1 MTISIVRFRVPDYD
15 NDDFSQ
21 PWIGR
26 VVQWDD
32 MDQLP
37 LLEYGGFTRTHPG
50 RRGSGGVL
58 EIAAPT
64 DGLVRWGQGSRRRDV
79 PPLSGWG
86 WADHRGFL
94 RSATLAEAWRGWRT
108 DAPTVGVAAGEYEVV

>member
-26 VVQWDD
+26 VVQWDSSGS
-32 MDQLP
+32 LP
-37 LLEYGGFTRTHPG
+37 LLEYGGFTRLHPG

-58 EIAAPT
+58 EIAAHT
-64 DGLVRWGQGSRRRDV
+64 GGLVRWGQGSRREGV

-86 WADHRGFL
+86 LADWRGFL
-94 RSATLAEAWRGWRT
+94 RSVSLEQAWEEWGAT
-108 DAPTVGVAAGEYEVV
+108 APMGPLAAGEYQAV